1 MPLRGEFPDKLDW
14 DLLQSFRIIADEKS
28 ISRAALRLRRTQSA
42 VSHSLKRLETQLGV
56 RLIDRSYR
64 NFQLTSEGLALLESA
79 TAVYREIVRLGNT
92 LNKEGTD
99 ISGTLRLLV
108 VSRIVSDVFDDALA
122 TFRLRHPQAK
132 ISVEVLLSS
141 ETIKR
146 IEQDVA
152 VLGLAICR
160 EDTKN
165 INRVEL
171 IPEWY
176 SLYCGKHHPLFEQK
190 AIKMENLLTQNFVSF
205 ISEQFGDALS
215 PLAIFRDT
223 QQFKGEIIA
232 SSNNFDEIK
241 RLLYAGYGIG
251 CLADNTVEQDVK
263 NGFLRKIPPDLPIAN
278 IPVNLVWG
286 RNRKLKPVELAFI
299 EVLFDAF
306 GIEQEIPA
314 QQPAEKAAE

>member
-1 MPLRGEFPDKLDW
+1 MPLRSEFPDKLDW

-28 ISRAALRLRRTQSA
+28 ISRAALRLKRTQSA

-64 NFQLTSEGLALLESA
+64 NFQLTSEGQALLESA
-79 TAVYREIVRLGNT
+79 TTVYREIVRLGNT
-92 LNKEGTD
+92 LNKEETAL
-99 ISGTLRLLV
+99 SGTLRLLV
-108 VSRIVSDVFDDALA
+108 VSRIVSDVFDNALA
-122 TFRLRHPQAK
+122 AFRLRHPQAR
-132 ISVEVLLSS
+132 INVEVLLSS
-141 ETIKR
+141 DIIKR
-146 IEQDVA
+146 VDQNVA
-152 VLGLAICR
+152 ALGLAICR

-165 INRVEL
+165 IHRVEL

-176 SLYCGKHHPLFEQK
+176 SLYCGKHHPLFDQK
-190 AIKMENLLTQNFVSF
+190 LIKKEHLLTQNFVSF

-223 QQFKGEIIA
+223 QQFKGEIVA

-251 CLADNTVEQDVK
+251 CLADNTVEQEVR
-263 NGFLRKIPPDLPIAN
+263 NGHLRRIPPDHPIAN

-286 RNRKLKPVELAFI
+286 RNRKLKPVERAFI
-299 EVLFDAF
+299 EMLFAAF
-306 GIEQEIPA
+306 DIEQDIP
-314 QQPAEKAAE
+314 E